1 MKDPKNMTVLEIKE
15 YINTLDNDQIMEF
28 AKIVNDLDR
37 EDMDDMDVLQLLEGA
52 KLYDFLQYRDKGE
65 VQIDLSF

>member
-1 MKDPKNMTVLEIKE
+1 
-15 YINTLDNDQIMEF
+15 MEF